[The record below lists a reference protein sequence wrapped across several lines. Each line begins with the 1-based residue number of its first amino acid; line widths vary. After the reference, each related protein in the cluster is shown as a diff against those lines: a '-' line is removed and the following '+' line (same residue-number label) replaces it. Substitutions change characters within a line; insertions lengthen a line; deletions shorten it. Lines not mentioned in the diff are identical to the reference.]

1 MSKYLIK
8 KPYAGP
14 PPPKGFTDTTRAE
27 HCSDNKHYVGMYGCR
42 MQMNPDGSMKKPSGQ
57 GTNMLPDDQQGFC
70 CGKDITGVFPS
81 LWCVPND
88 WYDNL
93 KTKPIT
99 HVPAT
104 DSDPCLTGWNPS
116 GPSPGPTPHSTPG
129 PTPHSTPV
137 QTPHSTPGPTPHS
150 TPGPTPHSTPHSTP
164 GPSNNNGSSGHN
176 LVILWILIGVVVA
189 ILVALGILFSV
200 STSKGKKRKKK

>member
-14 PPPKGFTDTTRAE
+14 PPPKGFTDTTRAG

-42 MQMNPDGSMKKPSGQ
+42 MQMNPDGSMKKPSGE
-57 GTNMLPDDQQGFC
+57 GTNMLPHDQQGFC
-70 CGKDITGVFPS
+70 CGLDITGVFPS

-99 HVPAT
+99 RVPAT
-104 DSDPCLTGWNPS
+104 GPGSEDPCLTGWNPS
-116 GPSPGPTPHSTPG
+116 GPTPV

-137 QTPHSTPGPTPHS
+137 QTQHSTPGPT
-150 TPGPTPHSTPHSTP
+150 
-164 GPSNNNGSSGHN
+164 NNNGSSGHN

>member
-14 PPPKGFTDTTRAE
+14 PPPKGFTDTTRAG

-42 MQMNPDGSMKKPSGQ
+42 MQMKPDGSMKKPTGE
-57 GTNMLPDDQQGFC
+57 GKNMLPDDQQGFC

-88 WYDNL
+88 WYDKN
-93 KTKPIT
+93 KNKFNPPGKVT

-116 GPSPGPTPHSTPG
+116 GPSPGPAPSPG
-129 PTPHSTPV
+129 P
-137 QTPHSTPGPTPHS
+137 GPAPA
-150 TPGPTPHSTPHSTP
+150 P
-164 GPSNNNGSSGHN
+164 GPSPSPGPAPGPAPGPSPGSSSTHT
-176 LVILWILIGVVVA
+176 VLWISIGVIIA
-189 ILVALGILFSV
+189 ALIAIGILVFIY
-200 STSKGKKRKKK
+200 